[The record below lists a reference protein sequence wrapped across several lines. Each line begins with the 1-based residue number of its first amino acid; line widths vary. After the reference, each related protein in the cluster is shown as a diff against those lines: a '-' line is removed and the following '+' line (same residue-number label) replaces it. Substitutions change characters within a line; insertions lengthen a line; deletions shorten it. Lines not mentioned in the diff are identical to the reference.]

1 MSMSISYE
9 ETGRTSQ
16 KTRTRDALVSAAR
29 KLMATGATPTIEE
42 AATAA
47 SIGRATAYRYFPNQ
61 RALLT
66 ATFPALAETSLL
78 GDTPPAD
85 PEARLEVVVDAI
97 ARQVVEHEPELRN
110 MLRLSLEPDPAKR
123 GDLPFRTGR
132 RIAWVAEAIAPLE
145 GRLPDADLRRLVHA
159 IAAAV
164 GIDSFVWLTD
174 IAGLSRDQAVENMR
188 WSARSLLQVAL
199 DPGA

>member
-16 KTRTRDALVSAAR
+16 KTRTREALVSAAR

-42 AATAA
+42 AAAAA

-66 ATFPALAETSLL
+66 ATFPKLAEASLL
-78 GDTPPAD
+78 GDTPPGD
-85 PEARLEVVVDAI
+85 PQARLEIVVDAV

-132 RIAWVAEAIAPLE
+132 RIGWVAEALAPLK
-145 GRLPDADLRRLVHA
+145 GRLPDRELDRLVHA

-164 GIDSFVWLTD
+164 GIDSLVWLTD
-174 IAGLSRDQAVENMR
+174 VAGLSRNQAVENMR
-188 WSARSLLQVAL
+188 WSARSLLQAAL
-199 DPGA
+199 D